1 MMTTVELENR
11 SGIVRNLIQIEH
23 RSGAMFP
30 TITQRP
36 SLFYWPTGV
45 STKQWP
51 YRRTAVPWIR
61 GIRPFEF

>member
-11 SGIVRNLIQIEH
+11 SGVVRNLIQIEH

-45 STKQWP
+45 STGQWP
-51 YRRTAVPWIR
+51 YRRTLDP
-61 GIRPFEF
+61 GHPSL